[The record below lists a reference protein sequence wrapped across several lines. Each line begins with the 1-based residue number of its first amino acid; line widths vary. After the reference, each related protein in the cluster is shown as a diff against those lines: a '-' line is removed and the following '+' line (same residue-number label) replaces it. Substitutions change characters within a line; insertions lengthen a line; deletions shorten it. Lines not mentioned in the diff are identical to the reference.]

1 MKTFLYE
8 ELTWPEVAALP
19 RHTPLVLPLGA
30 APEAAALEAALGGD
44 TPIGVLP
51 GIPFGWAG
59 SGLAV
64 ADELL
69 AALAGNLL
77 GGLAEDGFTRL
88 YANLP
93 DGLTLGL
100 GEGELHLPAAAALPV
115 KLPEDGQGRVV
126 LLPIGH
132 TEQHGYHLALN
143 VDTVIIDAIA
153 QGVAAA
159 VPQEAYALPVFP
171 YGVSTHR
178 RAFAATLNC
187 GGRAFEDFWGAVVD
201 ALVGGGHDRFYLMS
215 GHGGNCSFLTTV
227 AKYAGE
233 RHPDCFTATAWLY
246 LSGPAGVAALEDLR
260 DSPIGGMGHAGELE
274 TSLIL
279 HLTPELTWMARAVD
293 ETEFISTP
301 AYYMDWVEGGAL
313 VANPPWED
321 DTATGAYGAGSL
333 GTAEKGRQWLAA
345 AIEEKIDHVRQIHE
359 QQDRR
364 AAKRRA
370 QKKHGNTG

>member
-8 ELTWPEVAALP
+8 ELTWPEVAALG
-19 RHTPLVLPLGA
+19 RETPLVLPLGG
-30 APEAAALEAALGGD
+30 APDAAALAATLNAPEVGL
-44 TPIGVLP
+44 LP
-51 GIPFGWAG
+51 PLPFGWAG

-64 ADELL
+64 PPETLAAMVRNLL
-69 AALAGNLL
+69 A
-77 GGLAEDGFTRL
+77 GLEEDGFTRV

-93 DGLTLGL
+93 AGLTLGL
-100 GEGELHLPAAAALPV
+100 GGRELHLPAAAHKPVTLPQ
-115 KLPEDGQGRVV
+115 DGKARVI

-143 VDTVIIDAIA
+143 VDTVIIEAIA

-159 VPQEAYALPVFP
+159 VPDEAVALPVFP

-187 GGRAFEDFWGAVVD
+187 GGRAFEDFWGAALD
-201 ALVGGGHDRFYLMS
+201 ALVAAGQERFYFMS

-227 AKYAGE
+227 VKYAGE
-233 RHPDCFTATAWLY
+233 RQPHCFTATAWLY
-246 LSGPAGVAALEDLR
+246 LSGPAGVAALEDVR
-260 DSPIGGMGHAGELE
+260 DSAIGGMGHAGELE
-274 TSLIL
+274 TSLML
-279 HLTPELTWMARAVD
+279 HLRPDLAWMERVVD
-293 ETEFISTP
+293 ETVFISTP

-333 GTAEKGRQWLAA
+333 GTAEKGRRWLAA
-345 AIEEKIDHVRQIHE
+345 AIDEKIDHVRQIHE
-359 QQDRR
+359 QHERR
-364 AAKRRA
+364 TAKRQA
-370 QKKHGNTG
+370 QKKHGNAS